1 MKRWITITQKPAFIV
16 EHDFIMA
23 TYLADQVVVFSG
35 TPAKESLC
43 TAPESMV
50 SGMNR
55 FLKMMDITFRRD
67 PANFRPRINKSG
79 SQKEQEQI
87 ASGNYFFEE
96 SILAPTEVT
105 KGKSSQSADVEEKK
119 VAPKKRSESEDEN
132 N

>member
-1 MKRWITITQKPAFIV
+1 
-16 EHDFIMA
+16 MA

-119 VAPKKRSESEDEN
+119 VAPKKRSDSEDEN
-132 N
+132 NWIVLN